1 MTVKVVSDH
10 EEKKNMKGSRASLD
24 LLGSALVSCN
34 CAVDR
39 TSNTM
44 RINALVVYAVTV
56 GGGIHFLNQQKV
68 PAAVE
73 LYTNQTAVTRSN
85 GHIQISR
92 IYSQND

>member
-1 MTVKVVSDH
+1 
-10 EEKKNMKGSRASLD
+10 
-24 LLGSALVSCN
+24 
-34 CAVDR
+34 
-39 TSNTM
+39 M